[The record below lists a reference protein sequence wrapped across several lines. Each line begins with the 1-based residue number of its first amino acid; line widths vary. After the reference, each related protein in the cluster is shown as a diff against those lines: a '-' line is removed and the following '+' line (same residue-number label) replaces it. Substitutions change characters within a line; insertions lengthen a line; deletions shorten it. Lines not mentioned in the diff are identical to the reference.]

1 MAANQGAANT
11 LNSPSRLRIGASVLC
26 AVKYSCTAAG
36 SMPSCGSSDPGT
48 LPRAS
53 RNSRTSATRIE
64 VSCRQPQRAQATTPK
79 CPDGG
84 RVTGASAASRSP
96 RPASTTGSGSVPA
109 GSRGPAWPAWDVWT
123 SVIGSGPCGEFGEHV
138 VQGAVAGLA
147 DDPPGDAVVL
157 VEHQRAGDGGRR
169 HGATEVERNLVRGIV
184 EARVADA
191 EILHESVGGRR
202 LVPDIAPDEPDILRL
217 VLLGQHG
224 QRGGFLAAGRAPG
237 TPEVEHDHLALVRP
251 RVPPAAV

>member
-1 MAANQGAANT
+1 
-11 LNSPSRLRIGASVLC
+11 
-26 AVKYSCTAAG
+26 
-36 SMPSCGSSDPGT
+36 MPSCGSSDPGT

-64 VSCRQPQRAQATTPK
+64 VSCRQAQRAQATRPN
-79 CPDGG
+79 CPAGG

-96 RPASTTGSGSVPA
+96 RPGSTTGSAPA
-109 GSRGPAWPAWDVWT
+109 GSLVSPGPAGPAGDVWT
-123 SVIGSGPCGEFGEHV
+123 SVIGSGPRGEFGEHV

-147 DDPPGDAVVL
+147 DDPAGDAALL

-169 HGATEVERNLVRGIV
+169 HGAPEVERDLVGRIV

-202 LVPDIAPDEPDILRL
+202 LVADIDPDELDVLGLI
-217 VLLGQHG
+217 LLGQHD
-224 QRGGFLAAGRAPG
+224 QRGGP
-237 TPEVEHDHLALVRP
+237 TLV
-251 RVPPAAV
+251 VLSEQYQAK